1 MLTYINYKYEGCT
14 VQHQIYGIGGQENMF
29 LCCLLYRPFKCRD
42 GGKEEIQFFN
52 PKSVLL

>member
-1 MLTYINYKYEGCT
+1 MLTYISYKYEGCT